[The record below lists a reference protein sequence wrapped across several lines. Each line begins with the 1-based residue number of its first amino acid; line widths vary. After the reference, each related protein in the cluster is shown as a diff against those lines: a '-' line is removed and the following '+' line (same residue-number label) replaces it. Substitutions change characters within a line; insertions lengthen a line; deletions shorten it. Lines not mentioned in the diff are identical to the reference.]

1 MVFSI
6 RQTWQWGIF
15 MTQPAF
21 RIYTDN
27 NFDTVDHKLAE
38 TEFFLQHLFHSD
50 SFEFNC
56 YFSAY
61 LSASRTV
68 TLALQRFYHIPGFES
83 WYESHR
89 DRLKSDELAKK
100 FLSLRNDHVHGGRY
114 PVSGSVHHLGKSVY
128 FVKSCSEAEPSID
141 DIAVAARKNFI
152 TLLEIVY
159 DCYVVFGPHI
169 DPQQHYT
176 RENFSKTGRGIDD
189 AELEIWGWVCTHLV
203 EEGFGEDDGWHE
215 LHGHVDECHINHL
228 FYSYLGRP
236 TPQPLL
242 PDYLEE
248 IALSPEDQ
256 GWIHVP
262 AGCSSLDQYIQDIQG
277 RSAD

>member
-1 MVFSI
+1 MANRCI
-6 RQTWQWGIF
+6 C

-27 NFDTVDHKLAE
+27 NFDTVDHKIAE
-38 TEFFLQHLFHSD
+38 AEFFLQHLFSSN

-68 TLALQRFYHIPGFES
+68 TLALQRFVHIPGFES

-89 DRLKSDELAKK
+89 DRLRSDELAKK
-100 FLSLRNDHVHGGRY
+100 FLSLRNDHVHGGKY
-114 PVSGSVHHLGKSVY
+114 PVSGGIHHLGRSTY
-128 FVKSCSEAEPSID
+128 FLRPPSGRGLSID
-141 DIAVAARKNFI
+141 NIAVAARDNFI
-152 TLLEIVY
+152 SLLEIVY
-159 DCYVVFGPHI
+159 DCYVVFGSWI

-176 RENFSKTGRGIDD
+176 RENFSKMGKGIDN
-189 AELEIWGWVCTHLV
+189 AEVEIWGWICTHLM
-203 EEGFGEDDGWHE
+203 EEGCGEDDRWHE
-215 LHGHVDECHINHL
+215 LRGHVDECHINHL
-228 FYSYLGRP
+228 FYSYLGKP
-236 TPQPLL
+236 TPQPPL

-248 IALSPEDQ
+248 IEPSPEDR

-262 AGCSSLDQYIQDIQG
+262 AGYSSLDDYIQEKNG
-277 RSAD
+277 LRPSSF